1 MPGTKRSGWKG
12 NLMDFVTL
20 IAPVL
25 GISFLIERILESV
38 FNVVELSPNV
48 TAMKRSPDPAVAAR
62 YATIKQVTSMI
73 IAILIG
79 IVTANVLGVAFLSRF
94 GDVVQVDPAVDRLIT
109 GAVAGAI
116 SPYAHQ
122 ILEALLNFQKLL
134 EAQKKAIERGEPT
147 GPIPEK

>member
-1 MPGTKRSGWKG
+1 
-12 NLMDFVTL
+12 MDFVTL
-20 IAPVL
+20 FAPLFAIA
-25 GISFLIERILESV
+25 FLIERVLESV

-48 TAMKRSPDPAVAAR
+48 TALKRSADPAVAAR
-62 YATIKQVTSMI
+62 YATIKQVSSMI

-79 IVTANVLGVAFLSRF
+79 VVAANVLGIGLLSRF
-94 GDVVQVDPAVDRLIT
+94 GDVVQVEATLDRLIT

-122 ILEALLNFQKLL
+122 IIEGLLNFQKLL